1 MDERLEYD
9 QLMSYGAFQS
19 NELIAFSARFGVL
32 PRADESEEDFEV
44 SLSTKVLPFLEI
56 V

>member
-9 QLMSYGAFQS
+9 QLMSYGVLQP
-19 NELIAFSARFGVL
+19 NEIIAFSARFGVL

-44 SLSTKVLPFLEI
+44 SLNTKVLQFLEI